1 MAAPPISHMQ
11 RTKMIVKSSSNI
23 KEIPETEL
31 AKHKVRD
38 IIGFIKAGNLS
49 MVHGLI

>member
-1 MAAPPISHMQ
+1 MM
-11 RTKMIVKSSSNI
+11 VKASGNI
-23 KEIPETEL
+23 KEIPESEL

-38 IIGFIKAGNLS
+38 IIGFIKAGNLP